1 MNTIEIGKFIAE
13 LRKEKGFTQDSLGEK
28 LGVTNKTVSR
38 WETGMYIPPAD
49 ILLSLSELF
58 EVSINEILSGR
69 RLTEEEYREKAELN
83 LKETVGNS
91 AFNLKE
97 KTEFY
102 RRKWRKEHISTLLI
116 CTVSW
121 IVLLVSLKLQGV
133 ENYLLGTVG
142 GILALLYYAVLNNR
156 MMSYVEDHI
165 YGGRWNEYKGKE

>member
-91 AFNLKE
+91 TFNIKE

-102 RRKWRKEHISTLLI
+102 RKKWRKEHISTFLI
-116 CTVSW
+116 CTAFW
-121 IVLLVSLKLQGV
+121 IVLLVSLKLLGA
-133 ENYLLGTVG
+133 ESFILGTVG

-156 MMSYVEDHI
+156 MMAYVEAHI